1 MTQQLVQKFAQVR
14 SYMNATV
21 LEREEENDLI
31 LALIVARQHGF
42 FLGLP
47 GVAKSAMVRAFTS
60 CLDDAA
66 LFQMLFT
73 QFTTFNE
80 VFGPPSLSALKSD
93 RYEFKVEGFAP
104 TANVIFFDEI
114 FKANSAILNSLLTL
128 MQERLFKNGTGEL
141 KCPLVSVFSASNELP
156 QDDSLQALYDRFTV
170 RSYVRPLL
178 NDSSFKAMLLAE
190 SIPAPK
196 VLTIDDLNVAHS
208 MARAVDF
215 SAILDDLAQLRRQV
229 EVEMSGTLYVSDRR
243 WKSCVQ
249 FLQAVVFLDGRTEV
263 TKDDFM
269 HLQNCLW
276 EKPEQIAQVS
286 GILSQYV
293 SAVSNEVQDL
303 YNGATALH
311 ESIVKCKSPEEAAG
325 LYKEIRA
332 KFQRAKEFA
341 ANDSNPMALKT
352 MNKFDKVA
360 REAQQVYMKM
370 MSL

>member
-1 MTQQLVQKFAQVR
+1 MSQLVAKFTQVR
-14 SYMNATV
+14 NYMNATV
-21 LEREEENDLI
+21 LEREEENQLI

-80 VFGPPSLSALKSD
+80 VFGPPSLSALKAD
-93 RYEFKVEGFAP
+93 KYEFKVEGFAP

-128 MQERLFKNGTGEL
+128 MQERLFKNGTAEL

-170 RSYVRPLL
+170 RAYVRPLL
-178 NDSSFKAMLLAE
+178 NDSSFKAMIMAE

-196 VLTIDDLNVAHS
+196 VLTIDDLNAAHGA
-208 MARAVDF
+208 ARAVDF
-215 SAILDDLAQLRRQV
+215 SAILDDLAQLRRQI
-229 EVEMSGTLYVSDRR
+229 EAEMAGTLYVSDRR

-249 FLQAVVFLDGRTEV
+249 FLQASVWLDGRTEV
-263 TKDDFM
+263 SKDDFM
-269 HLQNCLW
+269 TLQNCLW
-276 EKPEQIAQVS
+276 EKPEQSSQIAS
-286 GILSQYV
+286 ILSQYV

-311 ESIVKCKSPEEAAG
+311 ESLVRCKSPEEAAG
-325 LYKEIRA
+325 LYKEIKT
-332 KFQRAKEFA
+332 KFSRAKEFA
-341 ANDSNPMALKT
+341 ANDANPMAVKT
-352 MNKFDKVA
+352 MQKFEKVSK
-360 REAQQVYMKM
+360 EAQQIYMKM
-370 MSL
+370 LSI